1 MANAVVCPLV
11 LPQDRRVLVISDI
24 HGNLP
29 FLKGLL
35 HKVGF
40 CGDDI
45 LIILGDILEKST
57 GGLET
62 LRYLMDLRKRYTIYF
77 VQGNCDDV
85 TLGFLN
91 GAWPDEI
98 AAKYGGFWGEKCAW
112 VSMAHQTG
120 IDVSDPKDFGAARK
134 AIEGA
139 FPEELAFLRAMPTI
153 LLHQDYLF
161 VHGGVPR
168 EDRLEELV
176 ARQCMKNDN
185 FLSQGRTFRRWV
197 VVGHWPVT
205 LYRPDIPSAKP
216 LILPQRHIASI
227 DGGCSLKADGQLNA
241 LILPREPGGDFTYV
255 AYDGFPVMTALAD
268 QSPSP
273 NPLNIRW
280 GHSAVEVLEL
290 GEEFSRCLH
299 LETGREMDILT
310 DYLRQGDQGTY
321 CLDSTDYQL
330 PVRAGE
336 RLAIVRRTSRGALAK
351 KDGATGWYRGPLEAV
366 K

>member
-1 MANAVVCPLV
+1 MAHAVVHPLV

-35 HKVGF
+35 QKVGF
-40 CGDDI
+40 SGDDI

-57 GGLET
+57 GGLEA

-85 TLGFLN
+85 TLGFLG

-112 VSMAHQTG
+112 VSMAHQAG

-134 AIEGA
+134 AIEA
-139 FPEELAFLRAMPTI
+139 TFPEELAFLRAMPTI

-185 FLSQGRTFRRWV
+185 FLSQGRNFRRWV

-241 LILPREPGGDFTYV
+241 LILPKEPGEDFAYV

-268 QSPSP
+268 QAPSQD
-273 NPLNIRW
+273 PLHIRW

-290 GEEFSRCLH
+290 GEEFSRCRH
-299 LETGREMDILT
+299 RESGRELDILT

-321 CLDSTDYQL
+321 CLDSTDYLL

-351 KDGATGWYRGPLEAV
+351 KDGATGWYRGPLQDV

>member
-1 MANAVVCPLV
+1 MANAVVRPLV
-11 LPQDRRVLVISDI
+11 LPRDRRVLVISDI

-35 HKVGF
+35 QKAGF
-40 CGDDI
+40 SGDDI

-62 LRYLMDLRKRYTIYF
+62 LRYLMDLRKRYTVYF

-85 TLGFLN
+85 TLGFLD

-120 IDVSDPKDFGAARK
+120 IDVSDPKDFGAARAAIK
-134 AIEGA
+134 AA

-153 LLHQDYLF
+153 LLHEDYLF

-185 FLSQGRTFRRWV
+185 FLSQGRSFRRWV

-227 DGGCSLKADGQLNA
+227 DGGSSLKADGQLNA
-241 LILPREPGGDFTYV
+241 LILPKEPGEEFTYV

-268 QSPSP
+268 QNPSP
-273 NPLNIRW
+273 HPLNIRW

-299 LETGREMDILT
+299 LETGRQLDILT

-321 CLDSTDYQL
+321 CLDSTDYLL

-351 KDGATGWYRGPLEAV
+351 KDGATGWYRGQLEEV

>member
-1 MANAVVCPLV
+1 MAHAVVHPLV

-29 FLKGLL
+29 LLKGLL
-35 HKVGF
+35 QKVGF
-40 CGDDI
+40 SGDDI

-85 TLGFLN
+85 TLGFLG

-112 VSMAHQTG
+112 VSMAHQAG

-134 AIEGA
+134 AIEA
-139 FPEELAFLRAMPTI
+139 TFPEELAFLRAMPTI

-185 FLSQGRTFRRWV
+185 FLSQGRNFRRWV

-241 LILPREPGGDFTYV
+241 LILPKEPGEDFAYV

-268 QSPSP
+268 QAPSQD
-273 NPLNIRW
+273 PLNIRW

-290 GEEFSRCLH
+290 GEEFSRCRH
-299 LETGREMDILT
+299 RESGRELDILT

-321 CLDSTDYQL
+321 CLDSTDYLL

-351 KDGATGWYRGPLEAV
+351 KDGATGWYRGPLQDV

>member
-1 MANAVVCPLV
+1 MANAVVRPLT
-11 LPQDRRVLVISDI
+11 LPRGRRVLVISDI

-35 HKVGF
+35 QKVGF
-40 CGDDI
+40 SGDDI
-45 LIILGDILEKST
+45 LIVLGDVLEKST
-57 GGLET
+57 GGLDT
-62 LRYLMDLRKRYTIYF
+62 LRYLMDLRRKYTVYF

-85 TLGFLN
+85 TLGFLA

-112 VSMAHQTG
+112 VSMAHQAG

-134 AIEGA
+134 AIEA
-139 FPEELAFLRAMPTI
+139 TFPEELAFLRAMPTI
-153 LLHQDYLF
+153 LLHDDYLF

-168 EDRLEELV
+168 EERLEELV

-185 FLSQGRTFRRWV
+185 FLSQGRSFRRWV

-241 LILPREPGGDFTYV
+241 LILPKEPGEEFTYV

-268 QSPSP
+268 QAPSQD
-273 NPLNIRW
+273 PLNIRW

-299 LETGREMDILT
+299 RESGRQLDILT

-321 CLDSTDYQL
+321 CLDSTDYLL
-330 PVRAGE
+330 PVKAGE

-351 KDGATGWYRGPLEAV
+351 KDGATGWYRGPLQDV

>member
-1 MANAVVCPLV
+1 MAHAVVHPLV

-35 HKVGF
+35 QKVGF
-40 CGDDI
+40 SGDDI

-85 TLGFLN
+85 TLGFLG

-185 FLSQGRTFRRWV
+185 FLSQGRNFRRWV

-241 LILPREPGGDFTYV
+241 LILPKEPGEDFAYV

-268 QSPSP
+268 QAPSQD
-273 NPLNIRW
+273 PLNIRW

>member
-241 LILPREPGGDFTYV
+241 LILPREPGGDFAYV

-299 LETGREMDILT
+299 LESGREMDILT

>member
-1 MANAVVCPLV
+1 MANAVVRPLV
-11 LPQDRRVLVISDI
+11 LPEDRRVLVISDI

-40 CGDDI
+40 TGDDI

-57 GGLET
+57 GGLAT
-62 LRYLMDLRKRYTIYF
+62 LHYLMDLRKRYTIYF

-112 VSMAHQTG
+112 VSMAHQAG

-134 AIEGA
+134 AIKAG

-185 FLSQGRTFRRWV
+185 FLSQGRTFRHWV

-321 CLDSTDYQL
+321 CLDSTDYLL

-336 RLAIVRRTSRGALAK
+336 RLAVVRRTSRGALAK
-351 KDGATGWYRGPLEAV
+351 KDGATGWYRGPLEDV

>member
-40 CGDDI
+40 CGDDT

-299 LETGREMDILT
+299 LESGREMDILT

>member
-1 MANAVVCPLV
+1 MANAVVRPLV

-112 VSMAHQTG
+112 VSMAHQAG

>member
-299 LETGREMDILT
+299 LESGREMDILT

>member
-1 MANAVVCPLV
+1 MANAVVRPLV
-11 LPQDRRVLVISDI
+11 LPRDRRVLVISDI

-35 HKVGF
+35 QKAGF
-40 CGDDI
+40 SGDDI

-62 LRYLMDLRKRYTIYF
+62 LRYLMDLRKRYTVYF

-85 TLGFLN
+85 TLGFLD

-120 IDVSDPKDFGAARK
+120 IDVSDPKDFGAARA
-134 AIEGA
+134 AIEA
-139 FPEELAFLRAMPTI
+139 TFPEELAFLRAMPTI
-153 LLHQDYLF
+153 LLHEDYLF

-185 FLSQGRTFRRWV
+185 FLSQGRSFRRWV

-241 LILPREPGGDFTYV
+241 LILPKELGEEFTYV

-268 QSPSP
+268 QPPSP
-273 NPLNIRW
+273 HPLNIRW

-299 LETGREMDILT
+299 LETGRQLDILT

-321 CLDSTDYQL
+321 CLDSTDYLL

-351 KDGATGWYRGPLEAV
+351 KDGATGWYRGPLEEV

>member
-1 MANAVVCPLV
+1 MANAVVRPLV
-11 LPQDRRVLVISDI
+11 LPQGRRVLVISDI

-112 VSMAHQTG
+112 VSMAHQAG

>member
-1 MANAVVCPLV
+1 MANAVVRPLA
-11 LPQDRRVLVISDI
+11 LPKDRRVLVISDI

-29 FLKGLL
+29 FLQGLL
-35 HKVGF
+35 KKVGF
-40 CGDDI
+40 SGDDV
-45 LIILGDILEKST
+45 LIVLGDILEKST

-62 LRYLMDLRKRYTIYF
+62 LRYLMDLRKRYTIHF

-85 TLGFLN
+85 TLGFLS

-98 AAKYGGFWGEKCAW
+98 AAKYGAFWGDKCSW
-112 VSMAHQTG
+112 VSMAHQAG
-120 IDVSDPKDFGAARK
+120 IDVSSPKDFAAARQ
-134 AIEGA
+134 AIEKR

-153 LLHQDYLF
+153 LLHDDYLF

-168 EDRLEELV
+168 EDGLEQLV
-176 ARQCMKNDN
+176 AGQCMKNDD
-185 FLSQGRTFRRWV
+185 FLSQGRNFRRWV

-241 LILPREPGGDFTYV
+241 LILPQGPGEDFAYV
-255 AYDGFPVMTALAD
+255 AYDGFPVMTAQED
-268 QSPSP
+268 QAPSAA
-273 NPLNIRW
+273 PLNIRW

-290 GEEFSRCLH
+290 GEEFSRCRH
-299 LETGREMDILT
+299 RETGRELDILT
-310 DYLRQGDQGTY
+310 DYLRQGPQGTY
-321 CLDSTDYQL
+321 CLDSTDYLL
-330 PVRAGE
+330 PVKAGE

-351 KDGATGWYRGPLEAV
+351 KDGATGWYRGEL

>member
-1 MANAVVCPLV
+1 MANAVVRPLV

>member
-1 MANAVVCPLV
+1 MANAVVRPLV
-11 LPQDRRVLVISDI
+11 LPQDRRVMVISDI

-85 TLGFLN
+85 TLGFLK

-185 FLSQGRTFRRWV
+185 FLSQGRNFRRWV

>member
-1 MANAVVCPLV
+1 MANAVVRPLV

-139 FPEELAFLRAMPTI
+139 FLEELAFLRAMPTI

-351 KDGATGWYRGPLEAV
+351 KDGATGWYRGPLEDV

>member
-1 MANAVVCPLV
+1 MANAVVRPLV

-134 AIEGA
+134 AIEA
-139 FPEELAFLRAMPTI
+139 TFPEELAFLRAMPTI

-185 FLSQGRTFRRWV
+185 FLSQGRNFRRWV

-268 QSPSP
+268 QAPSQD
-273 NPLNIRW
+273 PLNIRW

>member
-62 LRYLMDLRKRYTIYF
+62 LRSLMDLRKRYTIYF

-205 LYRPDIPSAKP
+205 LYRPALPSAKP

-299 LETGREMDILT
+299 LESGREMDILT